1 MVISSLVALLVLGSL
16 RDRFAADVS
25 RRADRAKAA
34 FDAMRAAED
43 DDEPPPNPPRRN
55 P

>member
-1 MVISSLVALLVLGSL
+1 
-16 RDRFAADVS
+16 
-25 RRADRAKAA
+25 KAA

-43 DDEPPPNPPRRN
+43 TDEPPPNPQHRN